1 MFLSFQKINLF
12 FFLLFFLFLFFC
24 SPQYNQ
30 NSLKKSSNN
39 TTNNES
45 IDINSLMLNL
55 LAADKK
61 LTPKLIY
68 NTDGSSFY
76 SYTKK
81 PGEGKITLKE
91 IKKRISLGSDFYEID
106 RENIRTL
113 LGRINELKINN
124 KLDNIESGAL
134 GLWIPYK
141 DY

>member
-1 MFLSFQKINLF
+1 MFLSFRKINLL
-12 FFLLFFLFLFFC
+12 FFLLFFLFLFSC

-30 NSLKKSSNN
+30 NSFKKLSDK

-45 IDINSLMLNL
+45 IDITNLMLNL

-68 NTDGSSFY
+68 NPDGSSFY
-76 SYTKK
+76 RYTKK
-81 PGEGKITLKE
+81 PGESEITLNQ

-113 LGRINELKINN
+113 LE
-124 KLDNIESGAL
+124 E
-134 GLWIPYK
+134 
-141 DY
+141 